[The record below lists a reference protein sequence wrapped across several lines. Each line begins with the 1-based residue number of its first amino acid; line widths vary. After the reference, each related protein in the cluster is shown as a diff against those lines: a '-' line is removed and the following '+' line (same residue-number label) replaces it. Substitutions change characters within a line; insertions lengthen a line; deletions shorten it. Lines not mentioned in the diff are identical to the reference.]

1 MKRNALGPSIRE
13 PLVDDAEAIA
23 AIQVAGWQ
31 TAFRG
36 IASDNYLDA
45 LDPAP
50 EAAGWR
56 IGIAR
61 SPSERMRIFVAELA
75 SEIVGFVTVF
85 PSRDDDLDP
94 DQVGEVGAIYVS
106 PGHWRRGV
114 GRALMARAIDALRS
128 LGFTDAILWTL
139 AASKRSRSFYEAGG
153 WRTDGSTKQIDLGC
167 PVTLVRYRLT
177 LSNSEE
183 K

>member
-1 MKRNALGPSIRE
+1 MKPAPGVLSIRE

-36 IASDNYLDA
+36 IVSEGYLDA

-61 SPSERMRIFVAELA
+61 PPSERKRIFVAELE
-75 SEIVGFVTVF
+75 SEIVGFVTIF

-94 DQVGEVGAIYVS
+94 DHVGEVGAIYVS
-106 PGHWRRGV
+106 PGHWRQGV

-128 LGFTDAILWTL
+128 LDLTDAILWTL

-167 PVTLVRYRLT
+167 PVTLVRYRLS
-177 LSNSEE
+177 LARGD
-183 K
+183 